1 VAELVVDEL
10 ERQAKDRCGVT
21 LTPEFGDDDVAN
33 VAADSEEN
41 VVELSFLELLRD
53 NE

>member
-1 VAELVVDEL
+1 VSKLVAGELK
-10 ERQAKDRCGVT
+10 RQAKDGCGVA

-41 VVELSFLELLRD
+41 VVEPSTSR
-53 NE
+53 